1 MILKYYNLCYLK
13 NTFIAGC
20 KKKICFILHLS
31 LNICIYIYIHMLS
44 SFHQEIYIYIYIH
57 RLSSIHKK
65 IYINIYIHTL
75 SSFHQEIYIYI
86 YIHTFSSFHQKCPLC
101 ITEKPQILIFD
112 HEGIESL
119 PQAQIFLS
127 QYLSNLIV

>member
-20 KKKICFILHLS
+20 KKKICFILHLF

-57 RLSSIHKK
+57 RLSSIHQE

-75 SSFHQEIYIYI
+75 
-86 YIHTFSSFHQKCPLC
+86 SSFHQKCPLC